1 MIPGASRGAGV
12 SDIQLAMASLTRQ
25 LAEAAPDVLVLFTP
39 HGLQLEGLLSI
50 VVTARIGGGLGDS
63 FNLPYLE
70 AGIDVEHLGAVDF
83 EVECDRELAVQAV
96 RTLRSAGAATVAC
109 GFGAPDEL
117 ATMPADWAILI
128 PLWFLLQ
135 QNQGLRV
142 VVVNTARSVS
152 AADHVVAGEHVRAA
166 AETLGRRLAVV
177 ASGDHGQTHRA
188 DGPFGHDLAAVE
200 YDRLVVGALERGRLD
215 ALLEPAVEDLATEA
229 RADSW
234 RPMLSLH
241 GTLGI
246 EDRWRGDVLAY
257 VVPTYYGML
266 CARIDVALD

>member
-1 MIPGASRGAGV
+1 
-12 SDIQLAMASLTRQ
+12 
-25 LAEAAPDVLVLFTP
+25 
-39 HGLQLEGLLSI
+39 
-50 VVTARIGGGLGDS
+50 
-63 FNLPYLE
+63 
-70 AGIDVEHLGAVDF
+70 
-83 EVECDRELAVQAV
+83 
-96 RTLRSAGAATVAC
+96 
-109 GFGAPDEL
+109 
-117 ATMPADWAILI
+117 
-128 PLWFLLQ
+128 
-135 QNQGLRV
+135 
-142 VVVNTARSVS
+142 
-152 AADHVVAGEHVRAA
+152 
-166 AETLGRRLAVV
+166 
-177 ASGDHGQTHRA
+177 
-188 DGPFGHDLAAVE
+188 VE